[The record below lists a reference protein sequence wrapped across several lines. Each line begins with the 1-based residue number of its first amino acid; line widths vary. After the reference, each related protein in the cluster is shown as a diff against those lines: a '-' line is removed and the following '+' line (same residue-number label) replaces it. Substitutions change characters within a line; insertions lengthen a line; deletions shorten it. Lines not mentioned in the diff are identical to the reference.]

1 MTDPQRLVRA
11 DILERAFAMLAIGND
26 AVRKAQARNRELGI
40 PNYYSIGGRIV
51 SDRPEAEAEW
61 PPPPPQTP

>member
-1 MTDPQRLVRA
+1 
-11 DILERAFAMLAIGND
+11 MLAIGNA

-51 SDRPEAEAEW
+51 SDRPEAEAELSS
-61 PPPPPQTP
+61 PPPPTP